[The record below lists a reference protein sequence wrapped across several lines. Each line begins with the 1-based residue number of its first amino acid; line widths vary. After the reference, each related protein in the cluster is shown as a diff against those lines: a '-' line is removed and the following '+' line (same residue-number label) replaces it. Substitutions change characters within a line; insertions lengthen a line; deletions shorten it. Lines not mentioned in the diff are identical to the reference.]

1 MTVLPRRLVRLASLF
16 SRLPGVG
23 EKTAQRFVMHLLTE
37 EHGLAQALSADLAD
51 IRSAIQPCETCRNW
65 AERDASGRCQCA
77 ICRDPQRD
85 ATLLCVVA
93 KVQDL
98 LALERSHVLKCRY
111 FVLGQLLSP
120 LDGIHAENLPTD
132 ELAERIR
139 TDHVKELI
147 IATPPTV
154 DGEATALHLVREL
167 SPLGISFSRIA
178 SGIPHG
184 GDLEYSDQV
193 TLGRAL
199 LGRRPLIPESD

>member
-1 MTVLPRRLVRLASLF
+1 
-16 SRLPGVG
+16 
-23 EKTAQRFVMHLLTE
+23 
-37 EHGLAQALSADLAD
+37 
-51 IRSAIQPCETCRNW
+51 
-65 AERDASGRCQCA
+65 
-77 ICRDPQRD
+77 
-85 ATLLCVVA
+85 VA